1 MFKIN
6 YFLPGLLCKKKLRL
20 ILVYFLLKKGR
31 IPSYFGEN
39 KTITFHTV
47 YDYFSCE
54 ETVIK
59 TIVVFDHLYNCRC
72 PQTPKFYVMIY
83 HEIKIYKYKGMNRT
97 GTSGWKTLLC
107 VPCTLLM

>member
-6 YFLPGLLCKKKLRL
+6 YFLPGLVCKKIKT
-20 ILVYFLLKKGR
+20 YFTLFFILKKGR

-59 TIVVFDHLYNCRC
+59 TIVVFDHLYNCRY
-72 PQTPKFYVMIY
+72 PQTEKV
-83 HEIKIYKYKGMNRT
+83 
-97 GTSGWKTLLC
+97 LC
-107 VPCTLLM
+107 EDLP